1 VKLSERLDQE
11 WERAASFA
19 HWTERDPTRGPDQV
33 EQWRNLAVTL
43 REAAALAKRYEDA
56 PVGECVACDF
66 EGYERPTWHV
76 IDDREAVPLTL
87 RGRVR
92 ILLDTEGV

>member
-1 VKLSERLDQE
+1 MRPLSERLEEIATHYDGDCCDSCD
-11 WERAASFA
+11 AKIISAI
-19 HWTERDPTRGPDQV
+19 
-33 EQWRNLAVTL
+33 
-43 REAAALAKRYEDA
+43 REGAQLAKRYEDA

-92 ILLDTEGV
+92 ILLDTEGA

>member
-1 VKLSERLDQE
+1 MDKLSERL
-11 WERAASFA
+11 WIMRVSL
-19 HWTERDPTRGPDQV
+19 PDL
-33 EQWRNLAVTL
+33 EDSELATL
-43 REAAALAKRYEDA
+43 DEAIKQIERYEDA
-56 PVGECVACDF
+56 PVDECVACDF

-92 ILLDTEGV
+92 ILLDTEGDNGPEPLPSDWLR

>member
-1 VKLSERLDQE
+1 MDKLSERLWIMRVSLE
-11 WERAASFA
+11 
-19 HWTERDPTRGPDQV
+19 
-33 EQWRNLAVTL
+33 NLTDDELATFD
-43 REAAALAKRYEDA
+43 EAIEKAKRYEEA

-76 IDDREAVPLTL
+76 IDDRDAVPLTL

-92 ILLDTEGV
+92 IVLDKEG

>member
-1 VKLSERLDQE
+1 MEPLSYRLS
-11 WERAASFA
+11 AFA
-19 HWTERDPTRGPDQV
+19 EAYALLGEKDLPA
-33 EQWRNLAVTL
+33 LL
-43 REAAALAKRYEDA
+43 REAAEYAKRYEDA

-92 ILLDTEGV
+92 ILLDTDPNPHQ

>member
-1 VKLSERLDQE
+1 VKPFSERLLDLLNDGDI
-11 WERAASFA
+11 ERAMT
-19 HWTERDPTRGPDQV
+19 HEDEDCI
-33 EQWRNLAVTL
+33 
-43 REAAALAKRYEDA
+43 REAAALCKRYEDA

-92 ILLDTEGV
+92 ILLDTERE